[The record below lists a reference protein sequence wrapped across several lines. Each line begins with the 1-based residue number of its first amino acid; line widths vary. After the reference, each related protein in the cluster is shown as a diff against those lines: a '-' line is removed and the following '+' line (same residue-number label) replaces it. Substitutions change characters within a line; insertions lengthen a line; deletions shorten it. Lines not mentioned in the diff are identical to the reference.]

1 MHPHPS
7 NPGAAHYYRT
17 RGFSLLEMVFSLTI
31 VGILSSIAYP
41 AFSST
46 LASARRSDALVSL
59 MKLQTLQERYR
70 SQHESYGDLVQIGM
84 DAISTGR
91 HYVLT
96 LEAASPTGY
105 TALASA
111 IGAQRSDT
119 ACRHLRLTI
128 DGLNLVHASGDT
140 DTTANPPA
148 INRRCWSQ

>member
-1 MHPHPS
+1 MHPHPTHPS
-7 NPGAAHYYRT
+7 AAHHQRS

-46 LASARRSDALVSL
+46 LTSARRSDALVSL

-70 SQHESYGDLVQIGM
+70 SQHESYGDLAQIGM
-84 DAISTGR
+84 DALSSGR
-91 HYVLT
+91 HYELT

-105 TALASA
+105 SVLASA

-140 DTTANPPA
+140 DATANPPA
-148 INRRCWSQ
+148 VNRRCWSQ